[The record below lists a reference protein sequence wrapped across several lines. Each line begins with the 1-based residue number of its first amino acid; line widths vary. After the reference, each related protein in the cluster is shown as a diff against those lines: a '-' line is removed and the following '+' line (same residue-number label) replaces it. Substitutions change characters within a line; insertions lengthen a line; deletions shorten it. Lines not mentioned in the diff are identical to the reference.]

1 MLKYNLYISDIER
14 AMVNIGNSIK
24 GMSIESFS
32 KNQDAI
38 DSNSMRMQI
47 IGESLKKIPLNLWG
61 DYKNEIKSLIDFRN
75 VISHA
80 YFKINPL
87 LLWDVLQNK
96 IPQLKT
102 ELKKILKYTKE

>member
-1 MLKYNLYISDIER
+1 MSKYNLYIKDVER
-14 AMVNIGNSIK
+14 AIENIENSIK
-24 GMSIESFS
+24 GLSIESFS

-87 LLWDVLQNK
+87 LLWDVLNNK
-96 IPQLKT
+96 IPL
-102 ELKKILKYTKE
+102 LKKEIKRIK